1 MKQFY
6 SVIFIFTFLLSC
18 NAYAHDDVI
27 NYNQISLEVSASA
40 EVENDTM
47 IVSLFAL
54 EEGSKT
60 TVLSNRVNQKINWAL
75 EKLKQY
81 QNIKVETESYSTIP
95 VYSKN
100 QIIAWRVKQSIQLE
114 SKDMSSMGDVLGELQ
129 QQLKLNGISFD
140 VSPEKRDEQ
149 TRVLIDQALTA
160 YNNRATQIA
169 TRLQRDGHK
178 PGRYKIVSMNVSTS
192 ANAGPYRHR
201 AATAMMAEAASSIA
215 PEIAKGDQ
223 TLSVRVSGTIELE

>member
-1 MKQFY
+1 MKLFN
-6 SVIFIFTFLLSC
+6 SFLFVITLLLFSS
-18 NAYAHDDVI
+18 AYAHEDVI
-27 NYNQISLEVSASA
+27 NYNQISLEASASA

-47 IVSLFAL
+47 IVSLYAQ
-54 EEGSKT
+54 EEGSKAV
-60 TVLSNRVNQKINWAL
+60 VLSNRVNKKINWAL

-81 QNIKVETESYSTIP
+81 KNIKVETQSYSTNP

-114 SKDMSSMGDVLGELQ
+114 SKDMSLMSEVLGELQ

-140 VSPEKRDEQ
+140 VSRDKREQQ
-149 TRVLIDQALTA
+149 TRILIDQALTA
-160 YNNRATQIA
+160 YNKRATQIA
-169 TRLQRDGHK
+169 NKLQRDS
-178 PGRYKIVSMNVSTS
+178 YKIVNMKVSTS
-192 ANAGPYRHR
+192 ESASLYRYR
-201 AATAMMAEAASSIA
+201 SASVMMAEATPTIA